1 MHAHRWS
8 GDFTSLRPE
17 VRHCVRCAMRR
28 GRLLRAR
35 RLRGAKHE
43 ASSPVPETG
52 SQRVH
57 LPWPLLVA
65 RACEA
70 RAEESNKHNAR
81 EAERIMRERRRAMG
95 AQESWRGGDLAAER
109 ARSAA
114 GSARAR
120 SGGRGEP
127 RAYRSDGVAAL
138 GRPGA
143 WPDAG
148 GGLGLSALSSAA
160 ACASGGGQAQATRR
174 TKPRAP
180 PRRRERAQARGAIG
194 PASLLTAGEEQRQ
207 ERHRAS
213 QSVTERHR
221 ASQTERMGSHLH

>member
-1 MHAHRWS
+1 MMRLTPAS
-8 GDFTSLRPE
+8 TSMPPHPCRRPSLSE
-17 VRHCVRCAMRR
+17 CICR
-28 GRLLRAR
+28 GPSSSPMP
-35 RLRGAKHE
+35 AKH
-43 ASSPVPETG
+43 G
-52 SQRVH
+52 QR
-57 LPWPLLVA
+57 
-65 RACEA
+65 RAT
-70 RAEESNKHNAR
+70 KHNAR
-81 EAERIMRERRRAMG
+81 EAERIIMRERRRALG
-95 AQESWRGGDLAAER
+95 AQESWRGGGLAAER

-160 ACASGGGQAQATRR
+160 PCASGGGQAQATMR

-180 PRRRERAQARGAIG
+180 PRRRERAQPVA
-194 PASLLTAGEEQRQ
+194 PEAGQ
-207 ERHRAS
+207 ECHE
-213 QSVTERHR
+213 SVAE
-221 ASQTERMGSHLH
+221 SQTGGE